1 MAHQSEKHKMLTGQ
15 LYRSSD
21 ELLCRERRHA
31 RKLLKTFNETLPDDL
46 DKRPIILRELF
57 SALGQRAVIEPPFFC
72 DYGYNIHIGDNF
84 YANFNCVMLDCAEV
98 TIGNDVFLG
107 PSVQIYTATHP
118 LVAEERNTGLEA
130 AKPIEVGDSVWI
142 GGGAI
147 INPGLTIG
155 RGTTIGSGSV
165 VTRNIPPNVFAA
177 GNPCKVIRH
186 LG

>member
-1 MAHQSEKHKMLTGQ
+1 MQGKK
-15 LYRSSD
+15 
-21 ELLCRERRHA
+21 A
-31 RKLLKTFNETLPDDL
+31 RQKLLKTFNDTSPDEL
-46 DKRPIILRELF
+46 DKRSIILRELL
-57 SALGQRAVIEPPFFC
+57 STLGQRAVIEPPFFC

-84 YANFNCVMLDCAEV
+84 YANFNCVVLDCAEV
-98 TIGNDVFLG
+98 TIGDNVFLG
-107 PSVQIYTATHP
+107 PGVQIYTATHP

-130 AKPIEVGDSVWI
+130 AKPIVLGDSVWI

-165 VTRNIPPNVFAA
+165 VTKNIPPNVFAA
-177 GNPCKVIRH
+177 GNPCKVIRY